1 MFIEMP
7 TFDAFYRDVYQD
19 LGRFIKIWGFIR
31 IWGGLGYGEVLS
43 RLLSGYGE
51 DLSQR
56 LSGYGEVGSLQSLAC
71 LAIENL
77 VRKSLDQV
85 DIIIMLMM
93 PMMIMMLML
102 PMMMNH

>member
-51 DLSQR
+51 VYQDQDM
-56 LSGYGEVGSLQSLAC
+56 GSF
-71 LAIENL
+71 ITTFI
-77 VRKSLDQV
+77 R
-85 DIIIMLMM
+85 IWGGFITTFIR
-93 PMMIMMLML
+93 I
-102 PMMMNH
+102 